1 VKSAKELSIAMPT
14 GVLVQFTDEESLSS
28 DCHPSPSDVE
38 HYDSASSVNTGTQ
51 PMPCGEAVSSNVSTA
66 AFQLSK
72 PDVENRIQEAPCSRC
87 LSIWTWGTC
96 GLPLGG
102 FFLAFLNSASSSIVY
117 GFFLGYMGLDAYVL
131 LSIQALMKLP
141 QVLLLPFGM
150 MNDCLPIFGYNR
162 KPYFV
167 ASWIISGSALLIM
180 SLRPLPAPYYC
191 QKDDGSYD
199 VMSPPCNPSI
209 HDEKNWYVFP
219 LFILTAGVQ
228 LGVVAGEGLLL
239 EYSQREPLECRG
251 KMKAE
256 FTMVT
261 MAGSLVS
268 SAAVGVFMNG
278 KEYLGTFDWG
288 LSFSGFMTMC
298 LLMVTFLI
306 PICLLC
312 VHEPKKSTRPSC
324 CTHVKGSWKLVR
336 NKGLSSVLLFAF
348 LAQFFSTITT
358 TAGPMV
364 RSQWAGVKVLQQQ
377 LFAMGSM
384 LVMIVAT
391 WVYKVYLL
399 QTCWRKAIFIAIVAV
414 TIIDSIPTFLTI
426 FGVVRD
432 QYFFLGEEIASAVPT
447 TALALIYSLMVIE
460 LAEPGQEGLCY
471 GLIGTVQHASLPI
484 ATALSNQIFGLFK
497 PSLSLLEN
505 YVTDT
510 PAFRSTVA
518 WSYVLTYAASLLGMC
533 ALPLVPRQKA
543 DVQRRKREWSPSS
556 IMAILVLGIPA
567 LCLPYGVV
575 VLLLSSQPQTAC
587 LRWVGGQGCDHLT

>member
-1 VKSAKELSIAMPT
+1 MPT

-51 PMPCGEAVSSNVSTA
+51 PMPCGETVSSNVSTA

-102 FFLAFLNSASSSIVY
+102 FFLAFLSSASSSIVY

-167 ASWIISGSALLIM
+167 ASWILSGSALLIM

-298 LLMVTFLI
+298 LLMVTFL
-306 PICLLC
+306 
-312 VHEPKKSTRPSC
+312 
-324 CTHVKGSWKLVR
+324 
-336 NKGLSSVLLFAF
+336 
-348 LAQFFSTITT
+348 
-358 TAGPMV
+358 
-364 RSQWAGVKVLQQQ
+364 
-377 LFAMGSM
+377 
-384 LVMIVAT
+384 
-391 WVYKVYLL
+391 
-399 QTCWRKAIFIAIVAV
+399 
-414 TIIDSIPTFLTI
+414 
-426 FGVVRD
+426 
-432 QYFFLGEEIASAVPT
+432 
-447 TALALIYSLMVIE
+447 
-460 LAEPGQEGLCY
+460 
-471 GLIGTVQHASLPI
+471 
-484 ATALSNQIFGLFK
+484 
-497 PSLSLLEN
+497 
-505 YVTDT
+505 
-510 PAFRSTVA
+510 
-518 WSYVLTYAASLLGMC
+518 
-533 ALPLVPRQKA
+533 
-543 DVQRRKREWSPSS
+543 
-556 IMAILVLGIPA
+556 
-567 LCLPYGVV
+567 
-575 VLLLSSQPQTAC
+575 
-587 LRWVGGQGCDHLT
+587 